1 MLIGNNQMK
10 VEPVTKE
17 IAEASLPETFE
28 DVAGEVELTDEE
40 AEQAAMLLIQAM
52 KDNPDQHYFR
62 IVV

>member
-1 MLIGNNQMK
+1 MK

-17 IAEASLPETFE
+17 VAEAALPETFDE
-28 DVAGEVELTDEE
+28 VAGEVELTEE
-40 AEQAAMLLIQAM
+40 ESERAAELLLRAM